1 MHVGEKMWLGWGGRF
16 ILKFE
21 FFLLIAVLDYSVEF
35 VLQMSYITLI
45 NFETDISN
53 FLFLLF
59 IKLSYLVIFGRL

>member
-1 MHVGEKMWLGWGGRF
+1 M
-16 ILKFE
+16 KFE
-21 FFLLIAVLDYSVEF
+21 IFSFIPFLDYSVEF

-59 IKLSYLVIFGRL
+59 IKLSYLIVFGRL